1 LLFRN
6 SNEKI
11 YRRIAVRFLCY
22 YKIVL
27 LFKSFGEL
35 RMKSLSVIMSALVS
49 LGAIGVAEAA
59 MLQPLRGNVRISH
72 GGGYLAVRAA
82 TNVDPGDQ
90 VMVGPKGQARVVYP
104 DGCAVDVNP
113 GSVMV
118 IGAESPCTRQAAA
131 GFPVDG
137 ALVAA
142 GALGA
147 AGGGIAAGVSHTG
160 QISAPFFVPFQPV
173 SP

>member
-1 LLFRN
+1 MKNL
-6 SNEKI
+6 SI
-11 YRRIAVRFLCY
+11 IMG
-22 YKIVL
+22 VL
-27 LFKSFGEL
+27 AG
-35 RMKSLSVIMSALVS
+35 

-59 MLQPLRGNVRISH
+59 VLQPLSGNVRVSH

-104 DGCAVDVNP
+104 DGCAVDVKP

-118 IGAESPCTRQAAA
+118 IGAESPCTKQAAA
-131 GFPVDG
+131 GLPMDP
-137 ALVAA
+137 ALAVAA

-147 AGGGIAAGVSHTG
+147 AG
-160 QISAPFFVPFQPV
+160 
-173 SP
+173 